1 MSVVLNDVRRATYF
15 DSIVL
20 MRISRQITG
29 LPGVEEAGLIL
40 GTPANKDILRDAGIL
55 GPEGDGAEPGDLILA
70 LRAKDAAAGAAALAE
85 AKRLLEAPREAATHA
100 GLNAF
105 RSFRTA
111 MRDLPDANLA
121 LISVPGHFAT
131 AEARKALA
139 LGMNVMIFSDN
150 VPIAD
155 EAAIKHEA
163 RDRGLF
169 VMGPDCGTAII
180 GGVPLAFANVV
191 PRGEIGIIGASGT
204 GIQEVSCLI
213 ARAGHGVS
221 HAIGTGG
228 RDLKAEVGAITT
240 LMAIGALDA
249 DARTKHIVLISKPP
263 ETSVAKLVL
272 DRVARSEKPFTIC
285 FLGAAD
291 LALPPNAR
299 AAATLKDAADLSLGR
314 AAELPLASAPAVR
327 ATRGKAVRGLFAGG
341 TFCAEAQIVF
351 GQRGLSVVSNVP
363 VLGARPLR
371 GATDGHV
378 LIDLGDDEFTR
389 GRPHPM
395 IDPAVRDRPIVDALA
410 DRAVGVL
417 LIDVVL
423 GYGAH
428 ADPAAHLVRVL
439 GERKDGPLV
448 IASVTGTDG
457 DPQPRSVQVEKLVA
471 AGVAVA
477 ESNAKAAEMAI
488 AAIGAS

>member
-1 MSVVLNDVRRATYF
+1 MSVVLNEVRRATYF

-70 LRAKDAAAGAAALAE
+70 LRAKDAAAGAAALVE
-85 AKRLLEAPREAATHA
+85 AKRLLDAPREAATHA

-105 RSFRTA
+105 SSFRTA

-150 VPIAD
+150 VAIAD

-240 LMAIGALDA
+240 LMAIDALDA

-351 GQRGLSVVSNVP
+351 GQRGLAVASNVP
-363 VLGARPLR
+363 VPGARPLR
-371 GATDGHV
+371 GAADGHV

-477 ESNAKAAEMAI
+477 ESNAEATEMAI